1 MKKSLVILTL
11 VGLLL
16 VPTMTLLAAT
26 IDVPGTA
33 PVTTL
38 QNVVDII
45 EKVSKW
51 IYAIVF
57 ALAILFILIA
67 AFQFLTAAG
76 NPDTITKARQN
87 LIYALVA
94 VGIAVIAWG
103 LPKLV
108 LALVGTTT

>member
-1 MKKSLVILTL
+1 MKKNLVILTL

-26 IDVPGTA
+26 PEVPGSP

-38 QNVVDII
+38 QNIVDLM
-45 EKVSKW
+45 EKIGKW

-57 ALAILFILIA
+57 ALAIVFILVA

-76 NPDTITKARQN
+76 NPDAITKARQN

-108 LALVGTTT
+108 LALLGTTT